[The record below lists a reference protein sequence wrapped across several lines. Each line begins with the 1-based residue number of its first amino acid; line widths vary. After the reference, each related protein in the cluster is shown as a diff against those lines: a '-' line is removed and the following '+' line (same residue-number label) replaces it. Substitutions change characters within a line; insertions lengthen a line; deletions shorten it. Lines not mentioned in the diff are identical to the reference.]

1 MGLLPTAAQTLPAP
15 ALRPW
20 SPTLCKPRP
29 RGSSLACPRGL
40 QGTMRRQRGPKRQS
54 PEPRTDLLLRTKPAL
69 KLIQQVHCVKGV
81 SCGKGIGWISG
92 SLQCSGRRQE
102 EWRLH
107 GRQHMSVFQLACLC
121 TSGFLSLTLNY
132 LILSGGKLLPSSPK
146 PPRLGAGGGAGRRP
160 PRLQFRLSWVIGGS
174 KRSCENRLGC
184 LCWPPS
190 SKKCSQ
196 ACSQAASFQRV

>member
-1 MGLLPTAAQTLPAP
+1 
-15 ALRPW
+15 
-20 SPTLCKPRP
+20 
-29 RGSSLACPRGL
+29 
-40 QGTMRRQRGPKRQS
+40 MRRQRDPKRQS

-81 SCGKGIGWISG
+81 SCGKGIGMDFWIFTVLG
-92 SLQCSGRRQE
+92 KEARRVKAPY
-102 EWRLH
+102 

-132 LILSGGKLLPSSPK
+132 SILSGGKLLPSSPK